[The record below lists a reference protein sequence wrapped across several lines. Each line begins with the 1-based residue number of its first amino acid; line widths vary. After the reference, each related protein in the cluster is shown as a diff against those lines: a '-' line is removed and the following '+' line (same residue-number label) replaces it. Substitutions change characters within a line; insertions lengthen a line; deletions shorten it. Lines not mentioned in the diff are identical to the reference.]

1 MIYSFIKNQFYQR
14 SKKILYQYSK
24 KNSRKNLY
32 EFIEKALDEYEII
45 SFEKTLNI
53 GAGGEIGKLLSNKL
67 IYAPTTL
74 DIDENY
80 NPDIVCSVENMK
92 EIANDTFDAVFLF
105 EVLSLIFWYIVLP

>member
-53 GAGGEIGKLLSNKL
+53 GYIKKSNDNKGIIGFHSSTSGKN
-67 IYAPTTL
+67 
-74 DIDENY
+74 
-80 NPDIVCSVENMK
+80 
-92 EIANDTFDAVFLF
+92 
-105 EVLSLIFWYIVLP
+105 